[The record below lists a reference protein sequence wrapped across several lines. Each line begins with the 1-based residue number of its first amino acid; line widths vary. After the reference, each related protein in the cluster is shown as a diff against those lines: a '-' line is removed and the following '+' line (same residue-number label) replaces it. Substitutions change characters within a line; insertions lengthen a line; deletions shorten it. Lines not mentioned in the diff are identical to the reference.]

1 MRVLALFT
9 IVACALASS
18 VVAVVPESGL
28 EARSP
33 APAPLT
39 WSDVARARRLRRRAS
54 RLVRRAETSPAV
66 RPTGV
71 VAVFAGTTLQ
81 GYLARDF
88 NNNGNGNFV
97 ATPTDPNALKVSVPI
112 TLDTPFALLVAS
124 AGADYP
130 AVGGTSPGT
139 TQNTGNTNGDTRGA
153 K

>member
-1 MRVLALFT
+1 MNNR
-9 IVACALASS
+9 
-18 VVAVVPESGL
+18 
-28 EARSP
+28 
-33 APAPLT
+33 
-39 WSDVARARRLRRRAS
+39 DHQQ
-54 RLVRRAETSPAV
+54 
-66 RPTGV
+66 
-71 VAVFAGTTLQ
+71 LQ
-81 GYLARDF
+81 QQQQRQHGNGNNS